1 MDITAITSNIK
12 QSCDDL
18 GQIDLSGIKLE
29 DAAPELLNVS
39 EMNFDQ
45 HVALQPSAI
54 TFFGVLR
61 KEIHRRYDAYKRSYD
76 RWTKKMY
83 ATAKVAVTSGTQDSY
98 KPTVADIEA
107 RFIVDNEKEIE
118 KREKQLDKL
127 RDEADTLDA
136 WYEGWR
142 QKSFTIREWA
152 GIENDERY
160 QGGGSIVDENATFG
174 GGNGNGQRANRGGGN
189 VKELRPDSIKRVR
202 EMMRKR
208 KEDAEKKRL
217 ATRAK

>member
-1 MDITAITSNIK
+1 MNITAITANIK
-12 QSCDDL
+12 QSCEDL

-29 DAAPELLNVS
+29 EAGAQLLNVS
-39 EMNFDQ
+39 EMDFDQ
-45 HVALQPSAI
+45 HVAIQPSAI

-61 KEIHRRYDAYKRSYD
+61 KEVNRRVDAYKKSYD
-76 RWTKKMY
+76 RWQKKMY
-83 ATAKVAVTSGTQDSY
+83 AQAKIAVMSGTQDSY
-98 KPTVADIEA
+98 KPTVADVEA

-118 KREKQLDKL
+118 KREKQLEKL
-127 RDEADTLDA
+127 RDEADTIDA

-160 QGGGSIVDENATFG
+160 QGGGSIVDESATLSG
-174 GGNGNGQRANRGGGN
+174 GEKGNGQRASRGGG
-189 VKELRPDSIKRVR
+189 KELKADSIKRVR

-208 KEDAEKKRL
+208 KGTADKKRL
-217 ATRAK
+217 ATRA

>member
-1 MDITAITSNIK
+1 VNITSITANIK
-12 QSCDDL
+12 KSCDDL

-29 DAAPELLNVS
+29 EAGAQLLNVS
-39 EMNFDQ
+39 EMDFDQ
-45 HVALQPSAI
+45 HVAIQPSAI

-61 KEIHRRYDAYKRSYD
+61 KEVNRRVDAYKKSYD
-76 RWTKKMY
+76 RWQKKMY
-83 ATAKVAVTSGTQDSY
+83 AQAKVAVMSGTQDY

-118 KREKQLDKL
+118 KHEKQLEKL
-127 RDEADTLDA
+127 KDEADTIDA

-160 QGGGSIVDENATFG
+160 QGGGSIVEKEDATPG
-174 GGNGNGQRANRGGGN
+174 GNGQRANRGGGA
-189 VKELRPDSIKRVR
+189 KELRPDSIKRVR

-208 KEDAEKKRL
+208 KATAEKKKL